1 MICAPRYS
9 FYHYFCKTKFIK
21 WELPLYDLCSAAQFL
36 LLLLQNKIHKVEMA
50 TFATAAH
57 TPVFTIQLDRSASLC
72 CQLLPDFVSLA
83 CCSAHRGRLE
93 VCSRRGIEHGSKAT
107 QNRSHDKLEWSCWC
121 CRVQPRS
128 CKDTSKSEARAQWAQ
143 QCSSICLLRSKCMGT
158 QPWPNRCI
166 YDMYNIL
173 VYRER

>member
-93 VCSRRGIEHGSKAT
+93 VCSRRGIERMASKQRETEAMT
-107 QNRSHDKLEWSCWC
+107 GLSDLADLVGFNPGPVRT
-121 CRVQPRS
+121 R
-128 CKDTSKSEARAQWAQ
+128 ARAKREL
-143 QCSSICLLRSKCMGT
+143 SGRS
-158 QPWPNRCI
+158 NVLA
-166 YDMYNIL
+166 Y
-173 VYRER
+173 VS